1 MPGHSAVTKLLLSGV
16 LLFSVLSLAAA
27 QVDQQHPYRQSTL
40 KTRVKV
46 QSSREKEDKY
56 RYSSWGNLSSSDRR
70 YTQKVWLGITVTNVS
85 ATAIEGLRIEY
96 RIYQRNLGRN
106 RYTVAAAGEMA
117 IPRIA
122 SNETKTLLTDEAIC
136 QYRLRWNNLVR
147 GNRLSRSGEKY
158 AGYVVIYSDRKGPV
172 RWDMSSQ
179 TMYAQYARELREKQ
193 KLAAGAASS
202 KEGIV
207 SFASSEKS
215 ASLLSPVE
223 ANVYVT
229 KTGRKFHRK
238 TCRYVRKGA
247 RPILKKDALELGYTP
262 CAICKP

>member
-1 MPGHSAVTKLLLSGV
+1 MPRQSAAMKLLLSV
-16 LLFSVLSLAAA
+16 ALLFILSLAAA

-40 KTRVKV
+40 KTRVKL

-56 RYSSWGNLSSSDRR
+56 RYSPWGNLSSSDRR
-70 YTQKVWLGITVTNVS
+70 YTQKVRLRIAVTNVS
-85 ATAIEGLRIEY
+85 PTAIEGLRIEY

-106 RYTVAAAGEMA
+106 LYTVAAAGEMG

-122 SNETKTLLTDEAIC
+122 SNETKTLLTDEATC
-136 QYRLRWNNLVR
+136 QYRLRWSNLVR

-172 RWDMSSQ
+172 RWDLSSQ

-193 KLAAGAASS
+193 KLAAAASS
-202 KEGIV
+202 KGGIV
-207 SFASSEKS
+207 SFPSSEKP
-215 ASLLSPVE
+215 APLLSPSE
-223 ANVYVT
+223 ATVYVT
-229 KTGRKFHRK
+229 KTGRKFHRE